1 MIIKIEDKRIPLD
14 SELKQKV
21 KFSELCLGLVIG
33 SVWIAIIYSA
43 IRSAIYLIKPYL
55 G

>member
-1 MIIKIEDKRIPLD
+1 MIIELEDKRIPLGK
-14 SELKQKV
+14 ELKPKV

-33 SVWIAIIYSA
+33 SIWIAIIYSA
-43 IRSAIYLIKPYL
+43 IRSAIYLFKPYL